1 MVPGRVLSLLTAT
14 RSELRWAVDAPTAP
28 IAHCFGVAG
37 SRPHLRNVIVSE
49 DQRYTIKR
57 SNHPLTTYI
66 APWPVDLCSAGKSQA
81 TRELRGEDLPRDSV
95 SAAVKRSSIA

>member
-1 MVPGRVLSLLTAT
+1 MGSALYGGRLPS
-14 RSELRWAVDAPTAP
+14 
-28 IAHCFGVAG
+28 FGVPG
-37 SRPHLRNVIVSE
+37 SRPHLRNVIASE

-95 SAAVKRSSIA
+95 SAAVKRSSIARHQSQAVSV